1 MAELDSRLRGND
13 GGLVS
18 SEQLLAD
25 TVARI
30 QQAIADKQTL
40 TIRGGGSKAF
50 YGNASGGEVLSTQG
64 LAGIVAYDPREL
76 TLTARAGMTLQEI
89 EMTLAANRQMLPFEP
104 PHFGD
109 GATLGGCVATGLSGP
124 RRPYAGAV
132 RDAVLGVEL
141 IDGRGQRLHFGGRVI
156 KNVAGY
162 DVSRLVVGS
171 LGSLGVLTEVTVKL
185 LPQPSCERTLS
196 LEINEIEA
204 IEIMNQW
211 ATRPLPLSA
220 TAWLAG
226 RLLVRLSGAESA
238 VNAAVEKLGGEE
250 IADGA
255 VFWAALKE
263 QTLPEFAMSP
273 LWRLSVP
280 STTPPIAGTRCVEW
294 GGAVRWVVDESNGP
308 REHAS
313 AVGGHATLF
322 RGIGYPAFAPLS
334 APMAALHQRIRQ
346 IFDPHG
352 VFNAGRLYV

>member
-1 MAELDSRLRGND
+1 MDIA
-13 GGLVS
+13 V
-18 SEQLLAD
+18 
-25 TVARI
+25 RI
-30 QQAIADKQTL
+30 QQAIAEKKTL
-40 TIRGGGSKAF
+40 TIRGSGSKAF
-50 YGNASGGEVLSTQG
+50 YGNAPTGELLSTQG
-64 LAGIVAYDPREL
+64 LTGIVAYDPREL
-76 TLTARAGMTLQEI
+76 TITARAGTTLKEI
-89 EMTLAANRQMLPFEP
+89 EAALGKNKQMLPFEP
-104 PHFGD
+104 PYFGD
-109 GATLGGCVATGLSGP
+109 GATLGGSIATGLSGP

-141 IDGRGQRLHFGGRVI
+141 IDGRGQHLRFGGRVI

-171 LGSLGVLTEVTVKL
+171 LGSLGVLTEVTIKL

-196 LEINEIEA
+196 LEMNEIKA

-211 ATRPLPLSA
+211 AARPLPLSA
-220 TAWLAG
+220 SAWIAG
-226 RLLVRLSGAESA
+226 RLVVRLSGAESA
-238 VNAAVEKLGGEE
+238 VNAAVGKLGGED

-263 QTLPEFAMSP
+263 QTLPIFETSS

-294 GGAVRWVVDESNGP
+294 GGAVRWVVDSSDAP
-308 REHAS
+308 RHQAL
-313 AVGGHATLF
+313 AAGGHATLF

-334 APMAALHQRIRQ
+334 APMADLHQRIRQ

-352 VFNAGRLYV
+352 VFDAGRLYA